1 VQDFFEHPQHSA
13 ALKFDEV
20 MLGHIKLWRNDH
32 AFPACGSDDPIA
44 DR

>member
-20 MLGHIKLWRNDH
+20 MLGHIGVPVAKLN
-32 AFPACGSDDPIA
+32 
-44 DR
+44 